1 MEVQC
6 NKIYTQYC
14 IITTYFKQMSFS
26 GETSS
31 GKSTLVNKILGIK
44 LFKGRLNESTSPI
57 CKIRNSDQI
66 RVITTNMTGEVEEKC
81 FSDTCNLQQR
91 ENLSA
96 FRRFLK
102 KRTDLTH
109 VSPDFRVDFQTVDIE
124 LPVPFLKVL
133 KVFLSFKVR

>member
-1 MEVQC
+1 
-6 NKIYTQYC
+6 
-14 IITTYFKQMSFS
+14 
-26 GETSS
+26 
-31 GKSTLVNKILGIK
+31 
-44 LFKGRLNESTSPI
+44 
-57 CKIRNSDQI
+57 
-66 RVITTNMTGEVEEKC
+66 MTGEVEEKC
-81 FSDTCNLQQR
+81 FSDTCNLQQT